1 MKSLIKERKMC
12 YRNIVNLAQNTINP
26 YDIPNLYLLIQHTN
40 KQKNM
45 MKIIKLLMKVIT
57 IIDDMNVQF

>member
-1 MKSLIKERKMC
+1 MKSLIKEKKMC

-40 KQKNM
+40 KQKHDENYQ
-45 MKIIKLLMKVIT
+45 
-57 IIDDMNVQF
+57 IIDESYNNY